1 MLVAGTETGEARER
15 RRPTRVMKSDAP
27 PVSSEAQPLRR
38 LLLACVSANLGGLL
52 VGLQLALFSG
62 ILEMSAFSKGMS
74 PQPVDAR
81 AKSLITS
88 ALVIGTILG
97 AFPAGPI
104 CDRAGRRPALLLTAA
119 CFALGTTVMARASSV
134 LQITAGRLVAG
145 AAYAIANIVCP
156 MYSAELAPLHL
167 RGLIVNLYQLSITLG
182 ILLAQLANWAY
193 WADDRWNRSLLL
205 AAVPAFAMAGAVYAV
220 VPESPSWLLAKG
232 RTMEARAAAYWLQ
245 VEQQEDNA
253 EEQAEVGGEPEKKDE
268 QEDGKSFLAML
279 GDASAR
285 RRLLIGAGM
294 GAAQQ
299 LTGINAVIFFG
310 PALVADVLKMSGSAA
325 PFKAAAIV
333 GFGNFVATVLSM
345 GVIERF
351 GRRRLLLASGPP
363 MIAALVTLGMMR
375 DGLIRRSGAVGIGA
389 LLTFICGFAMAY
401 GPLTFVVQSEIF
413 PVRYKGVAMSTCS
426 MVMNLCSLGIAAGFL
441 PLLQRLGGG
450 IYYLHAACVVA
461 SSVFIAVVV
470 PETRNLSLK
479 DIDRLLS

>member
-1 MLVAGTETGEARER
+1 MLTSEV
-15 RRPTRVMKSDAP
+15 PS
-27 PVSSEAQPLRR
+27 VSSEAQPLRR

-52 VGLQLALFSG
+52 VGLQLTVFSG
-62 ILEMSAFSKGMS
+62 IQEMSAFSKGMS
-74 PQPVDAR
+74 PEPVDAR

-97 AFPAGPI
+97 AIPAGPV

-119 CFALGTTVMARASSV
+119 CFALGTVVMARASSI
-134 LQITAGRLVAG
+134 LQITAGRFVAG
-145 AAYAIANIVCP
+145 TAYAIANVVCP
-156 MYSAELAPLHL
+156 MYSAELAPPHL

-193 WADDRWNRSLLL
+193 WADDRWNRPLLL
-205 AAVPAFAMAGAVYAV
+205 TAVPAIVMAGAVYAV

-232 RTMEARAAAYWLQ
+232 RATEARAAAYWLLVKQ
-245 VEQQEDNA
+245 PEDNV
-253 EEQAEVGGEPEKKDE
+253 EEQAEVGDEPETMDQQDE
-268 QEDGKSFLAML
+268 GKSFLAML

-310 PALVADVLKMSGSAA
+310 PAIVADVLKMSGSAA

-333 GFGNFVATVLSM
+333 GFGNFAATMLSM
-345 GVIERF
+345 GMIERF
-351 GRRRLLLASGPP
+351 GRKRLLLASGPP
-363 MIAALVTLGMMR
+363 MISALVTLGMMR
-375 DGLIRRSGAVGIGA
+375 DGMIGRSRAVGLGA
-389 LLTFICGFAMAY
+389 LLTFICSFAMAY

-426 MVMNLCSLGIAAGFL
+426 MVMNLSSLGIAAGFL

-450 IYYLHAACVVA
+450 VYYLHAACVVA
-461 SSVFIAVVV
+461 SSIFIAVVV
-470 PETRNLSLK
+470 PETRNLSLNS
-479 DIDRLLS
+479 IDRLLS